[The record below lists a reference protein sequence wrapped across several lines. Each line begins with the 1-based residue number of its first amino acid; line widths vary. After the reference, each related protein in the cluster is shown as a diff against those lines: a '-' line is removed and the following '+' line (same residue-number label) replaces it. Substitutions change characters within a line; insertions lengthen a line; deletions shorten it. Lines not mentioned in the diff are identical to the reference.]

1 MTSIT
6 SRVNFPHLLINS
18 TAIQLS
24 LLIVSQA
31 GILTA
36 LYALQRTAEVPTGET
51 GDTQMLELPGEGA
64 RGRTL
69 TPPQVTNFQIIRLLR
84 VIAIL

>member
-64 RGRTL
+64 RGKD
-69 TPPQVTNFQIIRLLR
+69 PDSSPGY
-84 VIAIL
+84 